1 MWPTGGGSSAQA
13 TVPSPPPRQRAS
25 YPLPRLQL
33 SPLSGPGPSH
43 SLPQGTP
50 RSSRRW
56 GQATRERLPGSGV
69 EVGSVQTGSM
79 GSGQDVCAC
88 ARVYREA
95 RVSCKQVSCRR
106 NHAYQLTP
114 AQPRRP
120 GTGGA
125 VASPAILLILSHP
138 GPVLTSGCSP
148 LCRGP
153 WLCPSAC
160 HLQPCACLQR
170 WVRSRGPRPLTEQE
184 RGSPSAQQDRGK
196 WLPDAPRSSPSA
208 IGGRG
213 ALHPASQA
221 MRV

>member
-1 MWPTGGGSSAQA
+1 MVLS
-13 TVPSPPPRQRAS
+13 RQVLWGLGRMCARVRAS
-25 YPLPRLQL
+25 
-33 SPLSGPGPSH
+33 
-43 SLPQGTP
+43 
-50 RSSRRW
+50 
-56 GQATRERLPGSGV
+56 
-69 EVGSVQTGSM
+69 
-79 GSGQDVCAC
+79 
-88 ARVYREA
+88 VYREA

-160 HLQPCACLQR
+160 HLQPCACPQR

-184 RGSPSAQQDRGK
+184 RGSPSAQQDRGQVAARCSQELSISNRRP
-196 WLPDAPRSSPSA
+196 WCTAPRLPSHA
-208 IGGRG
+208 SLNPHADGQTVLIG
-213 ALHPASQA
+213 AQLLEQL
-221 MRV
+221 